1 MVMLSGGG
9 ENMVR
14 VIQQQQLQQH
24 GQQQQLQQGQYN
36 VCVFLSNRSDQRSV
50 YLGSNGDDVR
60 GR

>member
-36 VCVFLSNRSDQRSV
+36 VCVFYQIALIRDL
-50 YLGSNGDDVR
+50 YT
-60 GR
+60 